1 MNHQKTNIRW
11 TVVSLMMGLLLA
23 SLDQTIVSTAMPTIL
38 SEFGGMDKFV
48 WVFSAYMIASVVSM
62 PLFGKLSDMYGRKL
76 FFITGISVFM
86 IGSALCGTSQSM
98 TQLIIYRAIQGIG
111 GGALMPITF
120 TIIFD
125 IFPPEKRGKMQGLFG
140 AVFGI
145 SSVFGPIAGA
155 YFTDHINWRW
165 IFYINLPM
173 GILSLLMLLAF
184 YHESREHKKQSI
196 DWLGT
201 IIFAGAVLC
210 LMFGIELGGKEYDWT
225 SWRIVG
231 LFAGFAVLLLVF
243 LFAEIRA
250 KSPIIPLY
258 LFKIRMFSAS
268 QIVSF
273 FYGAILISSATYIPL
288 FVQGVYGGTA
298 TNSGQVLTPMMLGV
312 VASSM
317 IGGRF
322 IGKTAYRNIMLVS
335 VAILLVSSLLLSTM
349 EINTP
354 RWMVTI
360 YMILTGLGIGSSFPV
375 ISMSSLHYVGFAE
388 RGIVT
393 SLIAFFRTIGSA
405 VGVTVLGALQ
415 VDYFQNKLQAI
426 AANSPLAG
434 QLGDGHAL
442 LLPQV
447 RSHIPA
453 AILQRLTGALADS
466 IAYIYS
472 WTIVFV
478 VIAAVM
484 ILLMGR
490 TKMEFPQKAKARD
503 DK

>member
-1 MNHQKTNIRW
+1 MNLHKTNIRW
-11 TVVSLMMGLLLA
+11 TVISLMMGLLLA
-23 SLDQTIVSTAMPTIL
+23 ALDQTIVSTAMPTIL

-48 WVFSAYMIASVVSM
+48 WVFSAYMIASVISM

-76 FFITGISVFM
+76 FFISGIAVFM

-98 TQLIIYRAIQGIG
+98 TQLIIYRVIQGIG

-140 AVFGI
+140 AVFGL

-173 GILSLLMLLAF
+173 GILSLLLLLAF
-184 YHESREHKKQSI
+184 YHESREHKKQII

-201 IIFAGAVLC
+201 ILFAGAVLC
-210 LMFGIELGGKEYDWT
+210 LMFGIELGGKEYAWT
-225 SWRIVG
+225 SWQIIG
-231 LFAGFAVLLLVF
+231 LFAGFVVLLILF
-243 LFAEIRA
+243 LFTETRV
-250 KSPIIPLY
+250 KSPVIPLH

-288 FVQGVYGGTA
+288 FIQGVYGGTA
-298 TNSGQVLTPMMLGV
+298 TNAGQVLTPMMLGV

-335 VAILLVSSLLLSTM
+335 VLILLVSISLLSTL
-349 EINTP
+349 ELNTP
-354 RWMVTI
+354 RGLVTF
-360 YMILTGLGIGSSFPV
+360 YMILVGLGIGTSFPV
-375 ISMSSLHYVGFAE
+375 ISMSSLHNIGFAE

-393 SLIAFFRTIGSA
+393 SLVAFFRTIGSA

-415 VDYFQNKLQAI
+415 VNYFQHKLQTVT
-426 AANSPLAG
+426 ANSPLAA

-442 LLPQV
+442 LLPEV

-453 AILQRLTGALADS
+453 SVLDLLTSALADS

-472 WTIVFV
+472 WSIVFV
-478 VIAAVM
+478 VVAGVV
-484 ILLMGR
+484 ILMMGK
-490 TKMEFPQKAKARD
+490 TKLEIPAKSR
-503 DK
+503 